1 MEAGM
6 QKLEVA
12 KKIPDFRL
20 KVLRGEKMSLRELQG
35 KIVLLNF
42 FAYCCEICR
51 KESAAF
57 DKLGGEM
64 KGKGVVFLKVATE
77 GKEKDLLTFMDEYN
91 ISSPIVVD
99 KNGSVARAYQAFG
112 HHETFFIGPE
122 GKIFGKSFGI
132 GIWTSPNMKSVLEH
146 LVARPNRQI
155 SGKIRSYPF

>member
-12 KKIPDFRL
+12 KKVPDFRL

-42 FAYCCEICR
+42 FAYGCEVCR

-77 GKEKDLLTFMDEYN
+77 GKEKDLLKFMEEYS
-91 ISSPIVVD
+91 ISSPIIVD
-99 KNGSVARAYQAFG
+99 KNRSVARAYQVFG
-112 HHETFFIGPE
+112 HHETFFISRE

-146 LVARPNRQI
+146 LRSEAYRQI